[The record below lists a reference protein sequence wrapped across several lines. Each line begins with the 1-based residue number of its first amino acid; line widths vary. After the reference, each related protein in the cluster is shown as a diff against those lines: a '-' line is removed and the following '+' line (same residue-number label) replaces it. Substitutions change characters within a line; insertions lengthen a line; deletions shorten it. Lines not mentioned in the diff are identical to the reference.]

1 MITIESREN
10 KIYKETRKLKE
21 RKYRSKNK
29 RYLIEGIRITE
40 EAVKAG
46 AAIQYLLFNEND
58 VNNDNIKCLL
68 ENDYN
73 KYIVSDELFKNLSCT
88 ESSQGVIGI
97 IDSSVRLSKDKGNFY
112 VLCDK
117 VQDPGN
123 LGTII
128 RTAHAADARGVILT
142 KGTVDVYNDK
152 TIRSTMGSIFYM
164 PIIEDGDLSFTKEL
178 LDDDYK
184 MVVSALDAENDFF
197 EENLSG
203 NIIITVGNE
212 GNGVTDE
219 IKELSSV
226 KVKIPMPG
234 KAESLNVSVA
244 SGIMIYEK
252 VRQNLLDSIEK
263 K

>member
-21 RKYRSKNK
+21 RKYRLKNK
-29 RYLIEGIRITE
+29 RYIIEGIRITE

-46 AAIQYLLFNEND
+46 AAIEYLLFAESIVEHENMR
-58 VNNDNIKCLL
+58 NLL
-68 ENDYN
+68 NNDYN
-73 KYIVSDELFKNLSCT
+73 KYIISNELFKNLSCT
-88 ESSQGVIGI
+88 ESSQGVIGV
-97 IDSSVRLSKDKGNFY
+97 IDNSLRLSDKQGNFY
-112 VLCDK
+112 VLADK

-128 RTAHAADARGVILT
+128 RTAHAADAKGVILT

-164 PIIEDGDLSFTKEL
+164 PIIEDSDLSFTKEL
-178 LDDDYK
+178 IKNDYK

-197 EENLSG
+197 SENLSG

-212 GNGVTDE
+212 GNGVSDE

-234 KAESLNVSVA
+234 NAESLNVSVA
-244 SGIMIYEK
+244 TGIMIYEK
-252 VRQNLLDSIEK
+252 VRQNLLDCIEMK
-263 K
+263 

>member
-21 RKYRSKNK
+21 RKYRTKNK

-46 AAIQYLLFNEND
+46 AVIQYLMINENAAD
-58 VNNDNIKCLL
+58 SENMKCLL
-68 ENDYN
+68 ESDYN
-73 KYIVSDELFKNLSCT
+73 KYLVSDELFKNLSCT
-88 ESSQGVIGI
+88 ESSQGVIGV
-97 IDSSVRLSKDKGNFY
+97 IDNSVRLNKESGNFY
-112 VLCDK
+112 VLADK

-128 RTAHAADARGVILT
+128 RTAHAAGARGVILT

-164 PIIEDGDLSFTKEL
+164 PIIEDTDLSFTKEL
-178 LDDDYK
+178 ISSDYK
-184 MVVSALDAENDFF
+184 MVVSALDADNDFF
-197 EENLSG
+197 EEDLSG

-219 IKELSSV
+219 IKAMSSV

-234 KAESLNVSVA
+234 DAESLNVSVA

-252 VRQNLLDSIEK
+252 VRQNMLNCIEK
-263 K
+263 